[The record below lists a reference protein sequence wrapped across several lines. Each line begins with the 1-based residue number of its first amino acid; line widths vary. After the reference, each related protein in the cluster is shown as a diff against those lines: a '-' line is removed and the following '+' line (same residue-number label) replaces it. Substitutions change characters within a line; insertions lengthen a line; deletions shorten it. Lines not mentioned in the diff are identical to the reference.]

1 MKKGW
6 KFLAAALTGAL
17 AGASIY
23 KITGKRQKKAQKT
36 GRHIPYGP
44 YEAAIKRPLDCIL
57 ATGAVLLLSPVIL
70 VTGVLVRLKL
80 GSPVLFTQERPGL
93 DGKLFKLYKFRTMV
107 PDAEQRKKESCCRM
121 KNGSPHSVRSSEVH
135 RWMNCL
141 N

>member
-6 KFLAAALTGAL
+6 KFLAAALIGAL

-93 DGKLFKLYKFRTMV
+93 DGKLFKLYKFRTMT
-107 PDAEQRKKESCCRM
+107 DKSCCRM